1 MWKIFL
7 LSMNAPGIYGRS
19 QILPGSRKWGF
30 PGSTAARVYVK
41 LPAFADQPAKKR
53 GLSFPQRIENGDPY
67 NLRAASLTLCH
78 RPVISNPYKT
88 AFLRSH

>member
-1 MWKIFL
+1 MEPAPPKKEPAPGSAVPVFPNVGSKMWKIPL

-30 PGSTAARVYVK
+30 PGSTAARAYVK

-53 GLSFPQRIENGDPY
+53 GLSFP
-67 NLRAASLTLCH
+67 
-78 RPVISNPYKT
+78 
-88 AFLRSH
+88 